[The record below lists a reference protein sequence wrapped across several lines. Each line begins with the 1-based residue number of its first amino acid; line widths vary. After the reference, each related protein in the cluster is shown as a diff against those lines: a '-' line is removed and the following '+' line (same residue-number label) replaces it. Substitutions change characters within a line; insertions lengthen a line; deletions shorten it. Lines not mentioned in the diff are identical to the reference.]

1 MNGVP
6 EVLDKNGV
14 DAQHCILV
22 SLRLHHVSDSESA
35 DVTTL
40 FEVSWIQGVRPH
52 LVENRSTFLP
62 GREAASG
69 GLYLGPGDVLVALV
83 FFTAA
88 DNPILNHFFDGLGHI
103 RLWERYVLNQRGTVL
118 SGVFLASNGGL
129 NGEINQDG
137 QQNSQTQTQVP

>member
-40 FEVSWIQGVRPH
+40 FEVSWIQGVGPH

-69 GLYLGPGDVLVALV
+69 GLYFGPGDVLVALV
-83 FFTAA
+83 SFTAA
-88 DNPILNHFFDGLGHI
+88 DNPILNHLFDGL
-103 RLWERYVLNQRGTVL
+103 RYVWLWQGDVHNQPGTAW
-118 SGVFLASNGGL
+118 GAVFLASRGRL
-129 NGEINQDG
+129 
-137 QQNSQTQTQVP
+137 SA